1 MLKMSKIKFLA
12 LFSLPVHA
20 VLVFYATK
28 GRKNAFLHD
37 FAKNNFLASPPPLPP
52 LGSKSHKMLKNSVF
66 GIFLKNGALDFSIF
80 LHAFRGPWYL
90 SKNPYVAFPKILVWA
105 LSALKH
111 AENE

>member
-1 MLKMSKIKFLA
+1 MFLA

-28 GRKNAFLHD
+28 CRKNAFLHD
-37 FAKNNFLASPPPLPP
+37 FLVSPPPLPP
-52 LGSKSHKMLKNSVF
+52 WGSKLHKMLKNSVF
-66 GIFLKNGALDFSIF
+66 GIFLKNRALDSSNF

-90 SKNPYVAFPKILVWA
+90 SKNLYAAFPKILVWA